1 MLNQTPEELA
11 ESSLN
16 QVRSLLVSILS
27 DIVLTIKEESP
38 VRRIEIECF
47 RMLNQVCSIE
57 KGENGNYYAMQIMS
71 NYNEEVEH
79 PFDLIVGQ
87 LEKSEKTAWTIEQIK
102 DFLASYVE
110 SIVKILSTFINED
123 EVDQREEFALLTNL
137 EIPALNF
144 VKNVAENGKDL
155 HLLIEKLEKRQ
166 LLQQSMMDLMG
177 DESSDLDLLNKLI
190 GKIQ

>member
-11 ESSLN
+11 GSSLN
-16 QVRSLLVSILS
+16 QVRSFLVSILS

-38 VRRIEIECF
+38 EPRRIEIECF

-57 KGENGNYYAMQIMS
+57 NGNYTIQIMS
-71 NYNEEVEH
+71 NYNKEVEH
-79 PFDLIVGQ
+79 PFDLIISK
-87 LEKSEKTAWTIEQIK
+87 LEKSEKTVWTIEQIK
-102 DFLASYVE
+102 EFLVSYVE
-110 SIVKILSTFINED
+110 SIVKILSTFINEED
-123 EVDQREEFALLTNL
+123 EVDQGEEFALLTNL

-177 DESSDLDLLNKLI
+177 NESSDLDLLNKLI